1 MTLGE
6 RPVDESNDLNFT
18 IDELLAASDEVGR
31 AKIESAVLRL
41 RMQKIEEDN
50 AKLRRE
56 LAEVSNGKNAVRA
69 A

>member
-1 MTLGE
+1 MDDAGD
-6 RPVDESNDLNFT
+6 VGFT
-18 IDELLAASDEVGR
+18 IDDLLGASDEVGR

-41 RMQKIEEDN
+41 RMQKLEEDN